1 VDQRTLQRQLAAEGE
16 SFTSILHATRAGQA
30 ERHLVSDRYTLGE
43 VGNVLGF
50 TSPSAFSR
58 WFHQQFG
65 VSPREWR
72 RTTRGR
78 VAAAGG

>member
-1 VDQRTLQRQLAAEGE
+1 VVQRTLQRHLAAEGE
-16 SFTSILHATRAGQA
+16 SFSSILHAARAGFA
-30 ERHLVSDRYTLGE
+30 ERLLTSDRYTLTE
-43 VGNVLGF
+43 VGCVLGF

-72 RTTRGR
+72 RTIRGR
-78 VAAAGG
+78 SAADGR